1 MRYHLDTSFLIDW
14 HRRDPRV
21 LPLLDEV
28 LAGLHEISID
38 PIVETEYFAAER
50 IDRGKQFTYDTAL
63 SLGSSLPLTSQ
74 TSRLAASWLAPMDH
88 PKRLAHFAD
97 ALIAAT
103 AATAGAVLVTGDRRV
118 ARVFPVAVFEY

>member
-28 LAGLHEISID
+28 LAGLHEVSVD
-38 PIVETEYFAAER
+38 PVIETEYFAAER
-50 IDRGKQFTYDTAL
+50 IDRAKQLTYDTAL
-63 SLGSSLPLTSQ
+63 SLGASLPLTSQ
-74 TSRLAASWLAPMDH
+74 ASRLAASWLAPMDQ

-103 AATAGAVLVTGDRRV
+103 ATTAGAVLVTGDRRI
-118 ARVFPVAVFEY
+118 ARVFPIAVFEY

>member
-1 MRYHLDTSFLIDW
+1 LRYHLDTSFLIDW

-21 LPLLDEV
+21 IPLLDEV

-38 PIVETEYFAAER
+38 AVVETEYFAAER

-63 SLGSSLPLTSQ
+63 SLGASLPL

-88 PKRLAHFAD
+88 PQRLAHFAD

-103 AATAGAVLVTGDRRV
+103 AATAGAVLVTGDRRI
-118 ARVFPVAVFEY
+118 ARVCPVAVFEY